1 MGQQR
6 KLLSGCVAILMVVF
20 GVSGCGNESQAV
32 EVPDT
37 VFEAVDDLLF
47 TPAEVSQ
54 AEDVLNAQ
62 CLQSHGLEAP
72 IDFTVTETA
81 TPVADVGGVFRS
93 KSEAVK
99 TGYSSTQREDN
110 NDPWSL
116 FEKSLSGKDKKE
128 YEKLTDFT
136 GKNDDKSC
144 LAEADRVLFG
154 SPEAA
159 YKIVYTYNDYKA
171 NDSSSTLY
179 DADVQKALTDKY
191 FPCMKKAGYDIRK
204 IGQMSSIVSEQLGQ
218 YRLWGEKPSAKEQE
232 MATIDYECQT
242 QADLLN
248 VFQTAL
254 KRTAGKWMV
263 ENEAMLL
270 ERHEKLEDALKKSN
284 QVLKG
289 EYTYKDY
296 LATKK

>member
-6 KLLSGCVAILMVVF
+6 KLLSGCVVVLMVVF
-20 GVSGCGNESQAV
+20 GVSGCGSESQAV

-37 VFEAVDDLLF
+37 VFEAVDDLIS
-47 TPAEVSQ
+47 TPDEVLQ
-54 AEDVLNAQ
+54 AENVLEAQ
-62 CLQSHGLEAP
+62 CLQSHGLDAP
-72 IDFTVTETA
+72 IDLTVTET
-81 TPVADVGGVFRS
+81 PKQVADVGGVFRS
-93 KSEAVK
+93 KSEAV
-99 TGYSSTQREDN
+99 TAGYTSTYRDN
-110 NDPWSL
+110 DDDPWSL

-136 GKNDDKSC
+136 GKNAKTSC
-144 LAEADRVLFG
+144 FAEADRVLFG
-154 SPEAA
+154 SREAA
-159 YKIVYTYNDYKA
+159 VKILNTFNEYGTHA
-171 NDSSSTLY
+171 SSSTLN
-179 DADVQKALTDKY
+179 DSDVQKALTDKY
-191 FPCMKKAGYDIRK
+191 FPCMKKAGYEINK
-204 IGQMSSIVSEQLGQ
+204 IGQMSGIASEQLGQ
-218 YRLWGEKPSAKEQE
+218 YRHSGEGPSAKEQE
-232 MATIDYECQT
+232 MATIDYECQVK
-242 QADLLN
+242 ADLLN